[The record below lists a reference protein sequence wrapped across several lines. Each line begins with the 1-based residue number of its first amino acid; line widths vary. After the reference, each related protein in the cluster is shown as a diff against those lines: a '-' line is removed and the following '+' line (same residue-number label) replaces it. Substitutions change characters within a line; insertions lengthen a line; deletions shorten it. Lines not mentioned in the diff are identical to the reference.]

1 VPEGGRRRRSSSGT
15 RASGGRTDLG
25 QVREWAKEQQKER
38 GWNVAD
44 RGRIPQHIIDEYDKA
59 HQ

>member
-1 VPEGGRRRRSSSGT
+1 MAFSPDHESCFDG
-15 RASGGRTDLG
+15 
-25 QVREWAKEQQKER
+25 R